1 MNKGKT
7 YMCFDLKSFFAS
19 VECVERGLDPFTT
32 SLVVADPTRGERT
45 ICLAATPAIKAQGAK
60 SRGRVYELPKGI
72 DYILAPP
79 RMQLYMDYSAHIYG
93 IYLRYAAAE
102 DIHIY
107 SIDEIFMDATAYM
120 KARGLSPRGFARAVM
135 SDVFNETGI
144 TATCGIG
151 ENIYLAK
158 VALDVI
164 SKRSP
169 EFIGELTE
177 ESYRELLWDHL
188 PMTDIWSIGAGTVN
202 RLARMGIRTMRE
214 LAHADEA
221 ILYKAFGVDA
231 QLLIDHA
238 WGRESVTLADIKSY
252 TPKSRSLSSGQVLH
266 SGYDRD
272 GAKLL
277 VLEMAELLSL
287 DLVKNGVASGCIE
300 LSLGYSYSAEIPP
313 AHGTISLTPPT
324 SSTKKILEYTGTLYD
339 RIAAQ
344 KGDVFRLNVCF
355 GRLTGEGNVQYDM
368 FTDVDRIEKER
379 RLQRTIVKV
388 KDKYGK
394 NAIFK
399 GINLMEGAK
408 TLERNG
414 QIGGHNAR

>member
-1 MNKGKT
+1 MAKGKT

-60 SRGRVYELPKGI
+60 SRGRVYEIPKGI

-79 RMQLYMDYSAHIYG
+79 RMQLYMDYSARIYG

-102 DIHIY
+102 DIHVY

-120 KARGLSPRGFARAVM
+120 GARSLTPRGFARAVM
-135 SDVFNETGI
+135 DDVFRETGI

-188 PMTDIWSIGAGTVN
+188 PLTDFWRISTGTVN
-202 RLARMGIRTMRE
+202 RLARMGIRTLRE

-221 ILYKAFGVDA
+221 ILRKAFGVDA

-252 TPKSRSLSSGQVLH
+252 TPKSRSLSTGQVLH
-266 SGYDRD
+266 SGYDCE
-272 GAKLL
+272 GARLL
-277 VLEMAELLSL
+277 VLEMAEVLSL
-287 DLVKNGVASGCIE
+287 DLVKNGVAAGCIE
-300 LSLGYSYSAEIPP
+300 LSLGYSYSGEVPP

-324 SSTKKILEYTGTLYD
+324 SSTKKLLEHTGALYD

-344 KGDVFRLNVCF
+344 NGEVFRLNIAF
-355 GRLTGEGNVQYDM
+355 GRLVDERNVQYDM
-368 FTDVDRIEKER
+368 FTDVQAIERER
-379 RLQRTIVKV
+379 KLQRTIVSM

-394 NAIFK
+394 SAIFK
-399 GINLMEGAK
+399 GMNLMEGAK

-414 QIGGHNAR
+414 QIGGHNAK

>member
-1 MNKGKT
+1 MAKGKT

-32 SLVVADPTRGERT
+32 NLVVADPTRGERT

-60 SRGRVYELPKGI
+60 SRGRVYEIPKGI
-72 DYILAPP
+72 EYILAPP
-79 RMQLYMDYSAHIYG
+79 RMQLYMDYSARIYG
-93 IYLRYAAAE
+93 IYLRFAAAE
-102 DIHIY
+102 DIHVY

-120 KARGLSPRGFARAVM
+120 GARGLSPRGFAHAVM
-135 SDVFNETGI
+135 DEIFSETGI

-164 SKRSP
+164 SKHSP

-188 PMTDIWSIGAGTVN
+188 PLTDFWRISTGTVN
-202 RLARMGIRTMRE
+202 RLARMGIRTLRE
-214 LAHADEA
+214 LAHADET
-221 ILYKAFGVDA
+221 LLRKAFGVDA

-238 WGRESVTLADIKSY
+238 WGRESVTLADIKAY
-252 TPKSRSLSSGQVLH
+252 TPKSRSLSTGQVLH

-272 GAKLL
+272 GARLL
-277 VLEMAELLSL
+277 ALEMAELLSL
-287 DLVKNGVASGCIE
+287 DLVKNGVAAGCIE
-300 LSLGYSYSAEIPP
+300 LSLGYSFSADVPP

-324 SSTKKILEYTGTLYD
+324 SSTKKILEHTGALYD

-344 KGDVFRLNVCF
+344 KGEVFRLNIVF
-355 GRLTGEGNVQYDM
+355 GRLVDERNVQYDL
-368 FTDVDRIEKER
+368 FTDVQAIEKER
-379 RLQRTIVKV
+379 RLQRTIVNM

-394 NAIFK
+394 SAIFK
-399 GINLMEGAK
+399 GMNLMEGAK

-414 QIGGHNAR
+414 QIGGHNAK